1 MKLTSETLR
10 DHFGDLWPAHN
21 HAFTSLLIVCREH
34 FDGDLDEMLILSI
47 IGDRT
52 LAARRFEGLSY
63 DDFRS
68 GRRNDGRRKVI
79 NVQSIADC
87 SGIPR
92 ETVRRKVARL
102 IERGWVEKR
111 GRGGLL
117 ATERAA
123 VELEPATRATFEYFL
138 AVGSALL
145 KLTGSS
151 NDREE

>member
-1 MKLTSETLR
+1 MKLDRQALER
-10 DHFGDLWPAHN
+10 HFGDLWPTHN
-21 HAFTSLLIVCREH
+21 RGFTSLLIECRKR
-34 FDGDLDEMLILSI
+34 FDGDLDAMLILAI

-52 LAARRFEGLSY
+52 LPAERVHGLSY

-68 GRRNDGRRKVI
+68 GRRADVPQKVI

-102 IERGWVEKR
+102 IERGWVEKKAD
-111 GRGGLL
+111 GALVVS
-117 ATERAA
+117 EQAA
-123 VELEPATRATFEYFL
+123 VDLAPATQATFAYLL

-145 KLTGSS
+145 QLVNSPNHGA
-151 NDREE
+151 

>member
-1 MKLTSETLR
+1 MRLDRKTLER
-10 DHFGDLWPAHN
+10 HFGNVWPTHN
-21 HAFTSLLIVCREH
+21 NAFTSLLIVCRQH
-34 FDGDLDEMLILSI
+34 FSGDLDEMLILSI

-52 LAARRFEGLSY
+52 LVAQRFEGLSY

-68 GRRNDGRRKVI
+68 GRRNESRRKVT

-111 GRGGLL
+111 GHGGLL

-145 KLTGSS
+145 KVTDSL
-151 NDREE
+151 NDRAE

>member
-1 MKLTSETLR
+1 MRLDRKTLER
-10 DHFGDLWPAHN
+10 HFGNVWPTHN

-52 LAARRFEGLSY
+52 LVAQRFEGLSY

-68 GRRNDGRRKVI
+68 GRRNDSRRKVI

-102 IERGWVEKR
+102 IERGWVESGSTEGCWR
-111 GRGGLL
+111 LSGRRSNWSRPPGQPSSISWPW
-117 ATERAA
+117 AA
-123 VELEPATRATFEYFL
+123 RC
-138 AVGSALL
+138 
-145 KLTGSS
+145 
-151 NDREE
+151 